1 MAGLRVT
8 LWLVPAEE
16 VKVIPMMVTWR
27 LRMEGLAG
35 RVSATMVTLTEPL
48 PLPVQLEVQ
57 AVLVPLHEL
66 RAMAVN
72 RVRKTSVL
80 GDFIRHPTSDRTV
93 TPHTWCAERAG
104 ALG

>member
-1 MAGLRVT
+1 
-8 LWLVPAEE
+8 
-16 VKVIPMMVTWR
+16 
-27 LRMEGLAG
+27 MEGLAG

-80 GDFIRHPTSDRTV
+80 RDFIRHPTSDRTV
-93 TPHTWCAERAG
+93 IPHTWCAERAG